1 MDCLEQSSLAHIQ
14 QQCQVPNFLIGPIH
28 KFGPASPYS
37 SLLKEDT
44 SCMPWLGKQT
54 KNSVIYVSLGSI
66 ASMDEKEIAEMAWGL
81 ANSQQPF
88 LQVVRPNSINGSK
101 NKVLS
106 QIFKETVG
114 EKGCIINWAPQK
126 EVLAHNAMR
135 GFLSHCDWNSTLE
148 SICDSVKGFQ

>member
-101 NKVLS
+101 NK
-106 QIFKETVG
+106 
-114 EKGCIINWAPQK
+114 
-126 EVLAHNAMR
+126 
-135 GFLSHCDWNSTLE
+135 STI
-148 SICDSVKGFQ
+148 SNFQRNCWRERLHYELGTTEGSFGTQRNERVFEPL